1 MLKLQLLV
9 ESKQISNNNLI
20 LKCSQNI
27 ESPERTQIKF
37 DAESDKPVCLFV
49 SKETCNNIKYNIHNY
64 NVADKDVYIYEYT
77 TGNLITKLLKN
88 RVANQFGTVL
98 PSVSGTSPF
107 LGDIIFPNLNNLPE
121 DIEYCICIDS
131 YLAPFIVQTDKHK
144 KEVIE
149 QDMIRLFEKINNL
162 VNKSNVT
169 FFISSKI
176 TALFLK
182 YNIIFEYTVF
192 ENDYIVDF
200 MLEKLLGKTISGPK
214 SNMIGSLEFKGYT
227 PLYINSKTQDT
238 NFNMRTSTVQ
248 FSGSGSSEFIVILEK
263 NITILD
269 NSLSIT
275 ETISNTIFNFDI
287 DMIPNFEILHVDKY
301 IGNIKLIESLI
312 NFKNNKKC
320 QEMKDY
326 IFTNIIN
333 ITTILFNSNN
343 SQIAIENNSQIAIE
357 NNNNNNTQIEWYI
370 KNLDNNH
377 IKNIEELS
385 NIFISLLPRQHK
397 HSSLD
402 NLRENTCMNQRL
414 FSCPQAA
421 DLEDN

>member
-20 LKCSQNI
+20 LKCSQNV

-49 SKETCNNIKYNIHNY
+49 SKEICNNIKYNIHNY

-88 RVANQFGTVL
+88 RLVNQFGTVS

-131 YLAPFIVQTDKHK
+131 YLAPFIVQTEKHK

-149 QDMIRLFEKINNL
+149 QDMKRLFEKINNL

-182 YNIIFEYTVF
+182 YNISFDYTVF
-192 ENDYIVDF
+192 EHENIVDF

-214 SNMIGSLEFKGYT
+214 SNMIGALEFKGYI
-227 PLYINSKTQDT
+227 PLYISSNSLKSNDT
-238 NFNMRTSTVQ
+238 NFNMRTSSVQ
-248 FSGSGSSEFIVILEK
+248 FSGCGPSEFIVILEAIS
-263 NITILD
+263 NTIG

-275 ETISNTIFNFDI
+275 ETISNTVFNFDI
-287 DMIPNFEILHVDKY
+287 DTIPNFEILNVDKY
-301 IGNIKLIESLI
+301 IENIKLIETLI
-312 NFKNNKKC
+312 NFKNNKKF

-333 ITTILFNSNN
+333 ITTILFA
-343 SQIAIENNSQIAIE
+343 SQIALEK
-357 NNNNNNTQIEWYI
+357 NNNTQIEWYI
-370 KNLDNNH
+370 KNLDNTHN
-377 IKNIEELS
+377 KNIEELS
-385 NIFISLLPRQHK
+385 NTFISLISRHDK

-402 NLRENTCMNQRL
+402 ILRENTCISQRL
-414 FSCPQAA
+414 FSCPQSA
-421 DLEDN
+421 DLEDI

>member
-1 MLKLQLLV
+1 MLNLQLLV
-9 ESKQISNNNLI
+9 ESKQISNNKLI

-49 SKETCNNIKYNIHNY
+49 SKETCNSIKYNIHNY
-64 NVADKDVYIYEYT
+64 NVVDKDVYIYEYT

-88 RVANQFGTVL
+88 RATNHFGTVS

-131 YLAPFIVQTDKHK
+131 YLAPVIVQIEKHK

-149 QDMIRLFEKINNL
+149 QDMTRLFEKINNL
-162 VNKSNVT
+162 MNKSNVT

-182 YNIIFEYTVF
+182 YNIIFDYTVF
-192 ENDYIVDF
+192 DHEYIIDF

-214 SNMIGSLEFKGYT
+214 SNMIGALEFKGYI
-227 PLYINSKTQDT
+227 PLYISSNSLKSNDT
-238 NFNMRTSTVQ
+238 NFNMRTSSVQ
-248 FSGSGSSEFIVILEK
+248 FSGCGPSEFIVILEAIS
-263 NITILD
+263 NTIG

-287 DMIPNFEILHVDKY
+287 DAIPNFEILHVDKY
-301 IGNIKLIESLI
+301 IENIKLIESLI
-312 NFKNNKKC
+312 NFKNNKKY

-333 ITTILFNSNN
+333 ITTILFDN
-343 SQIAIENNSQIAIE
+343 QIALEK
-357 NNNNNNTQIEWYI
+357 NNNTQIEWYI

-377 IKNIEELS
+377 IRNIEELS
-385 NIFISLLPRQHK
+385 NMFISLISRHDK

-402 NLRENTCMNQRL
+402 ILRESTCVGQRL
-414 FSCPQAA
+414 FSCPQAV
-421 DLEDN
+421 DLEDI

>member
-27 ESPERTQIKF
+27 ESAERTQIKF

-88 RVANQFGTVL
+88 RVVNQFGTVS

-131 YLAPFIVQTDKHK
+131 YLAPAIVQTEKHK

-149 QDMIRLFEKINNL
+149 QDMKRLFEKINNL

-182 YNIIFEYTVF
+182 YNISFDYNIFEH
-192 ENDYIVDF
+192 EYIVDF

-214 SNMIGSLEFKGYT
+214 SNIIGALEFKGYI
-227 PLYINSKTQDT
+227 PLYISSNTLKSNDT
-238 NFNMRTSTVQ
+238 HFNMRTSSVQ
-248 FSGSGSSEFIVILEK
+248 FSGCGPSEFIVILEAIS
-263 NITILD
+263 NTTG

-287 DMIPNFEILHVDKY
+287 NTIPNFEILHVDKY
-301 IGNIKLIESLI
+301 IENIKLIETLI
-312 NFKNNKKC
+312 NFKNNKKF

-333 ITTILFNSNN
+333 ITTILFNS
-343 SQIAIENNSQIAIE
+343 QIAIDND
-357 NNNNNNTQIEWYI
+357 NNTQIEWYI

-385 NIFISLLPRQHK
+385 NMFISLISRHDK

-402 NLRENTCMNQRL
+402 ILRENTYINQRL
-414 FSCPQAA
+414 FSCPQSA
-421 DLEDN
+421 EDI

>member
-20 LKCSQNI
+20 LKCSQNV

-64 NVADKDVYIYEYT
+64 NVANKDVYIYEYT

-88 RVANQFGTVL
+88 RVANQFGTVS

-131 YLAPFIVQTDKHK
+131 YLAPFIVQTEKHK

-149 QDMIRLFEKINNL
+149 QDITRLFGKINNL
-162 VNKSNVT
+162 INKSNVT

-176 TALFLK
+176 TALLLK
-182 YNIIFEYTVF
+182 YNIVFDYTIFEH
-192 ENDYIVDF
+192 ENIVDF

-214 SNMIGSLEFKGYT
+214 SNMIGALEFKGYI
-227 PLYINSKTQDT
+227 PLYVSSNTLKSNDT
-238 NFNMRTSTVQ
+238 HFNMRTSSVQ
-248 FSGSGSSEFIVILEK
+248 FSGCGLSEFIVILERK
-263 NITILD
+263 QDTLE

-287 DMIPNFEILHVDKY
+287 NYVPTFEILHVDKY
-301 IGNIKLIESLI
+301 IENIKLAESLI
-312 NFKNNKKC
+312 NFKNNKKY

-333 ITTILFNSNN
+333 ITTILFA
-343 SQIAIENNSQIAIE
+343 SQIALEK
-357 NNNNNNTQIEWYI
+357 NNNTQIEWYI

-385 NIFISLLPRQHK
+385 NTFISLISRHDK
-397 HSSLD
+397 HSTLD
-402 NLRENTCMNQRL
+402 YLRENTCISQRL
-414 FSCPQAA
+414 LSCPQSVE
-421 DLEDN
+421 LEDI